1 MIESLVHDVRFAIR
15 GIRRSPLFA
24 ASVAAT
30 IGLGLG
36 ILCSAFTI
44 LNAYL
49 LRPIDLPD
57 AHQLYSL
64 SWDTETTQRR
74 RLTLADFDDVRR
86 DAPPFSGVVASRDVL
101 VMQDEA
107 PLVGLLVTGNY
118 FQVLGG
124 RPALGRWISPAD
136 AAAPGSAPV
145 VVLSDSAWR
154 ARYGCRPGHRR
165 EGDYARAPTL
175 RRRRRRPAWVR
186 IAG

>member
-1 MIESLVHDVRFAIR
+1 MVEWLVYDVRYAVR

-74 RLTLADFDDVRR
+74 RLTLADFDDVRQ
-86 DAPPFSGVVASRDVL
+86 DAPPFSGLVASREVL
-101 VMQDEA
+101 VMRHLEQMDNDDRELLIMRHVEQLSNSQVA
-107 PLVGLLVTGNY
+107 DILGLSQPAAGMH
-118 FQVLGG
+118 G
-124 RPALGRWISPAD
+124 RSRIRLSSG
-136 AAAPGSAPV
+136 AATMFPNV
-145 VVLSDSAWR
+145 RRCVCR
-154 ARYGCRPGHRR
+154 AVPR
-165 EGDYARAPTL
+165 
-175 RRRRRRPAWVR
+175 
-186 IAG
+186 